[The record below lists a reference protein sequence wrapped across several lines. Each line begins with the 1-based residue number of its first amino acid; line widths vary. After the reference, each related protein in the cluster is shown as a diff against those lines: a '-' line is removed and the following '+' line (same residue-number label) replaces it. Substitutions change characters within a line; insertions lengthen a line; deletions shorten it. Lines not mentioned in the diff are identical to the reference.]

1 MSTDFILHAKGRED
15 TGKGASRR
23 LRRLAGEVPAIVYG
37 GKQDPAK
44 IMLTHKDVAK
54 ALDNEAFYSSI
65 VSLDIDG
72 SAEDVII
79 KDVQRHPAKKLV
91 LHLDFFRVSKTT
103 VLQTKVP
110 LHFINEEVSP
120 GVKLNGGIVA
130 HTMTDIEILCLPK
143 NLPEYIEVDMA
154 EVDIGD
160 IVHISNIALPKGVES
175 VALNLG
181 DDHDLSVATINK
193 PKAIEIEEDVESA
206 DDAEG
211 AESSE
216 ESEGGAEE
224 GASEE

>member
-1 MSTDFILHAKGRED
+1 
-15 TGKGASRR
+15 
-23 LRRLAGEVPAIVYG
+23 
-37 GKQDPAK
+37 
-44 IMLTHKDVAK
+44 
-54 ALDNEAFYSSI
+54 
-65 VSLDIDG
+65 
-72 SAEDVII
+72 
-79 KDVQRHPAKKLV
+79 
-91 LHLDFFRVSKTT
+91 
-103 VLQTKVP
+103 
-110 LHFINEEVSP
+110 
-120 GVKLNGGIVA
+120 
-130 HTMTDIEILCLPK
+130 
-143 NLPEYIEVDMA
+143 MA

-206 DDAEG
+206 EG